1 MRVAYEGRSELE
13 TNSVNQERKRTKT
26 DIKFWL
32 QKTSELVQRIENSL
46 NWGIELF
53 VSLLTCFN
61 QVILSFISM

>member
-32 QKTSELVQRIENSL
+32 QKTSELLRRIENSL